1 MKVPQAQ
8 LIDRVVKVPDLTHR
22 QVPMS
27 QGVWKDQAP
36 GDEQISLEVYVYR
49 MKAGQNVMWVQ
60 QEGYA
65 DHSSMI
71 DVEMTFVPTCY
82 HSSYQVSPI
91 DREIGR

>member
-1 MKVPQAQ
+1 MKTVKVPQAQ
-8 LIDRVVKVPDLTHR
+8 LIDKVVKVPDLTHR

-65 DHSSMI
+65 EHSSA
-71 DVEMTFVPTCY
+71 VPG
-82 HSSYQVSPI
+82 S
-91 DREIGR
+91 